1 MEKRKFTEDH
11 RKKISQA
18 LKGRHQSV
26 NTEFKKGRKPT
37 SVWNKGIPMNDEV
50 KLKLSES
57 LKGRQVWSKGK
68 KFSIEYRKK
77 LSDSHKG
84 KKLSE
89 EQKRKIGLKSKGKTP
104 WNKGK
109 KHSFE
114 TKEKIRLAVSGEKS
128 SAWRGGISKLPYSQ
142 DWTKTLKRSIRER
155 DNYVCK
161 ICGDIQTEEAFSV
174 HHIDYDKHNCSPK
187 NLITLCRSCH
197 AKTNHNR
204 ENWIE
209 YFKNLVCN

>member
-84 KKLSE
+84 KK
-89 EQKRKIGLKSKGKTP
+89 
-104 WNKGK
+104 
-109 KHSFE
+109 HSFE

-161 ICGDIQTEEAFSV
+161 ICGDIQTEEAFPV